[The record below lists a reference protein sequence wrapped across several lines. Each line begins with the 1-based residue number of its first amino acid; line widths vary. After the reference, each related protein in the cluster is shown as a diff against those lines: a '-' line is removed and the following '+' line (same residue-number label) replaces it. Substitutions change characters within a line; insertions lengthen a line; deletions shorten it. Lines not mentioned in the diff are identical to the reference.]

1 MKYSVLA
8 KAVAASILSLSLMTL
23 PATAQAPTETAP
35 GDTTTAPATGGD
47 SMQNTQTTEGG
58 DRDFDWGWLGLI
70 GLAGLAGLA
79 RKREEPVRYRDP
91 DPANRSGL

>member
-8 KAVAASILSLSLMTL
+8 KAIGASVLSLSLITL
-23 PATAQAPTETAP
+23 PATVQAQTD
-35 GDTTTAPATGGD
+35 GTTTAPGGD
-47 SMQNTQTTEGG
+47 AMGTTGTTTEGG

-70 GLAGLAGLA
+70 GLAGLGGLA

>member
-1 MKYSVLA
+1 MKYSILA
-8 KAVAASILSLSLMTL
+8 KAVGASILSLSLMTL
-23 PATAQAPTETAP
+23 PATVQAQTDGTAP
-35 GDTTTAPATGGD
+35 GGTTTAPGGT
-47 SMQNTQTTEGG
+47 MGTTETTTEGG

-70 GLAGLAGLA
+70 GLAGLGGLA

>member
-8 KAVAASILSLSLMTL
+8 KAVGASILSLSLMTL

-35 GDTTTAPATGGD
+35 GDTTTAPGDAMGTTG
-47 SMQNTQTTEGG
+47 MTTEGG

-70 GLAGLAGLA
+70 GLAGLGGLA

>member
-1 MKYSVLA
+1 MKYSILA
-8 KAVAASILSLSLMTL
+8 KAVGASILSLSLMTL
-23 PATAQAPTETAP
+23 PATVQAQTETAP
-35 GDTTTAPATGGD
+35 GGTTTAPGGD
-47 SMQNTQTTEGG
+47 AMGTTGTTTEGG

-70 GLAGLAGLA
+70 GLAGLGGLA

>member
-1 MKYSVLA
+1 MKYSILA
-8 KAVAASILSLSLMTL
+8 KAVGASILRLRLMTL
-23 PATAQAPTETAP
+23 PATAQAPTDTAP
-35 GDTTTAPATGGD
+35 GGTTTAPDGGTMGTTG
-47 SMQNTQTTEGG
+47 TTTEGG

-70 GLAGLAGLA
+70 GLAGLGGLA